1 VWRLVVVYAA
11 SGDFEEAERVI
22 DTYVS
27 RGGLQGWAE
36 FNRGV
41 IERYR
46 GHSQLAIA
54 HYRNALRT
62 FPNSRQVLIALA
74 FVYHDLGQYS
84 LAKPLVSRENPLL
97 QAYMENSPDAARLA
111 RDAPVSAWF
120 GDDLDTVVEI
130 LALQQDWRGLARFYD
145 KPGAPRERACRIP
158 LAAGRLAFALRQV
171 GRSSDSTWL
180 ISCSKRAIAAQQQ
193 GPYRNEFWPSGA
205 VQAAKAQMFAL
216 EGNWE
221 AAFAELRAAETKGF
235 RTPGGVGLRYLPAFA
250 PVRATS
256 AYSKA
261 ENELETLLRR

>member
-1 VWRLVVVYAA
+1 
-11 SGDFEEAERVI
+11 
-22 DTYVS
+22 
-27 RGGLQGWAE
+27 
-36 FNRGV
+36 
-41 IERYR
+41 
-46 GHSQLAIA
+46 
-54 HYRNALRT
+54 
-62 FPNSRQVLIALA
+62 
-74 FVYHDLGQYS
+74 
-84 LAKPLVSRENPLL
+84 
-97 QAYMENSPDAARLA
+97 MENSPDAARLA